1 MKIWLA
7 DLTYTQQSIASDVVP
22 AGIGLLAEYLE
33 FRVPEINDVRLF
45 KYPEDLAIA
54 FEDGA
59 PDIIGFSNYVW
70 NSLLSLRFAKEI
82 KAGFPDTVIVFGGPN
97 FPMAAHEQ
105 FAVLSA
111 NPWIDYYVMKEA
123 EAAFANLVT
132 ALMSPKTNRS
142 KIGETVSNLVYLD
155 STGQLYAS
163 RETQRLPNLGDIPS
177 PYLSGRLDK
186 FLDGRL
192 LPVIQTARGCPF
204 SCAFC
209 TEGQL
214 YWNKVRHKTPELVAN
229 EVTYIA
235 ARMAGLSENQRRT
248 DLLIADSN
256 FAMFSQDIDTC
267 KAIAKAQRDYNY
279 PRYINVATGKN
290 KKERVLEAA
299 TLVGG
304 AMKLSGSV
312 QSLDPTVQENMHRTN
327 ISAEQIMEMA
337 IQSAEIGANT
347 YSEVILA
354 LPGDTRRAHFETLKT
369 LVDAGFNMISMYQLM
384 LLTGTEFGSDE
395 AVQKYGMDIRYRVVP
410 RCFGSYD
417 FLGRQLNVAEI
428 EEICVANNTLS
439 YSEYLECRK
448 MNFLVNVFFNDG
460 VFGEIISLLKKLK
473 ISPWNWIERIYTAT
487 AEADFQEL
495 IDRFLEETETELWRE
510 RQPLEAFVTSGDVI
524 EQYLSGELGSN
535 LIFKFKSLS
544 MTRYFRAVC
553 DVASRTISDLLMA
566 ELPDADR
573 AIRLA
578 REIVEYKRLQVE
590 NLFDDDGLPRWGI
603 FHYDITKISLT
614 NETGEFELP
623 EFDGP
628 QQIEFRLS
636 DEQRQSIENYTDL
649 FGNDIIGLTRIL
661 SRVFLKQLFRQPG
674 APRNVTQ

>member
-33 FRVPEINDVRLF
+33 FRVPDAGDVRLF
-45 KYPEDLAIA
+45 KYPEDMISA
-54 FEDGA
+54 FEKDV
-59 PDIIGFSNYVW
+59 PDIIGFANYVW
-70 NSLLSLRFAKEI
+70 NSALSLRFAKEI
-82 KAGFPDTVIVFGGPN
+82 KANFPDTIIIFGGPN

-105 FAVLSA
+105 LGVLNA

-123 EAAFANLVT
+123 EAAFAALVA
-132 ALMSPKTNRS
+132 ALMDPNTDRT
-142 KIGETVSNLVYLD
+142 KIGESVPNLAYL
-155 STGQLYAS
+155 GPNGELCAS
-163 RETQRLPNLGDIPS
+163 SEAQRLPSLSDIPS
-177 PYLSGRLDK
+177 PYQSGRLDE

-214 YWNKVRHKTPELVAN
+214 YWNKVRHKTRDLIAG
-229 EVTYIA
+229 EVSYIA
-235 ARMAGLSENQRRT
+235 ARMAALPEDQRRT

-256 FAMFSQDIDTC
+256 FAMFPQDIDTC
-267 KAIAKAQRDYNY
+267 KAIAVTQRDYNY
-279 PRYINVATGKN
+279 PHYINVATGKN

-299 TLVGG
+299 KLVGG

-312 QSLDPTVQENMHRTN
+312 QSLDPTVQENMRRSN
-327 ISAEQIMEMA
+327 ISSEQIMEMA
-337 IQSAEIGANT
+337 IQSSEIGANT

-354 LPGDTRRAHFETLKT
+354 LPGDTKQAHFSTLKT

-417 FLGRQLNVAEI
+417 FLGQRLNVAEI
-428 EEICVANNTLS
+428 EEICVANSTLS
-439 YSEYLECRK
+439 YTDYLECRK

-460 VFGEIISLLKKLK
+460 VFSEIIALLKILK
-473 ISPWNWIERIYTAT
+473 ISPWSWLERIHKSADDT
-487 AEADFQEL
+487 DFQEL
-495 IDRFLEETETELWRE
+495 IDLFLEETGAELWRE
-510 RQPLEAFVTSGDVI
+510 RQPLEDFVASGDVT

-544 MTRYFRAVC
+544 MTQYFSAVC
-553 DVASRTISDLLMA
+553 RVSLQTISDVLNA
-566 ELPDADR
+566 ELPDASNVI
-573 AIRLA
+573 ALA
-578 REIVEYKRLQVE
+578 KEIIDYNRLQVE
-590 NLFDDDGLPRWGI
+590 NLFDNDDFPRQGV
-603 FHYDITKISLT
+603 FQYDVTKISLSEDIA
-614 NETGEFELP
+614 NFELP
-623 EFDGP
+623 KFDSA
-628 QQIEFRLS
+628 QRIEFSLS
-636 DEQRQSIENYTDL
+636 DEQRQSIKSYTDL
-649 FGNDIIGLTRIL
+649 FGNDVRGLTRIL
-661 SRVFLKQLFRQPG
+661 SRVFLKQFFRQPG
-674 APRNVTQ
+674 PPVAAK